1 MELSFYKNHSASQEW
16 TIPLILDNGADYTGA
31 TPTVEEWEGDGT
43 VISTDKITVTKKSDG
58 AYILTMASGTASNYN
73 RISLRITDTNMR
85 QWVLFTSVQLEAQK
99 TILNNI
105 GTPVALDGGA
115 LTIAAML
122 TKMADD
128 NGGVDFDATNDSL
141 NKISDAIAVG
151 SVDWSAL
158 ERENIRNALGID
170 GTKTAPTGG
179 YGRIGNPA
187 IDLSA
192 DIAAISSKIGT
203 PVALDGGSVTIAAM
217 LTKMADDNGGADF
230 DATDDSLNKI
240 SDAIA
245 AGSVDWSA
253 IEKENIRH
261 ALGIDGTKTIPTGG
275 YGRIGNPTGA
285 DLATDIGNIIG
296 NLMDLEFMP
305 DGGDTETYKEFI
317 QRLNWAQARP
327 RNAVEES
334 GNLYEYFYGAGTTPQ
349 ASGIGAQ
356 RRRMLK
362 TFDEQKPTLSA
373 TDIAFINTI
382 VATP

>member
-31 TPTVEEWEGDGT
+31 TPTVEEWQGDGT

-58 AYILTMASGTASNYN
+58 AYILTMASGTASNYD

-105 GTPVALDGGA
+105 GTPIALDGGA
-115 LTIAAML
+115 L
-122 TKMADD
+122 
-128 NGGVDFDATNDSL
+128 
-141 NKISDAIAVG
+141 
-151 SVDWSAL
+151 
-158 ERENIRNALGID
+158 
-170 GTKTAPTGG
+170 
-179 YGRIGNPA
+179 
-187 IDLSA
+187 
-192 DIAAISSKIGT
+192 
-203 PVALDGGSVTIAAM
+203 TIAAM

-261 ALGIDGTKTIPTGG
+261 ALGIDGTKTVPTGG

-285 DLATDIGNIIG
+285 DLATDIGDIIG

-349 ASGIGAQ
+349 ASGVGAQ